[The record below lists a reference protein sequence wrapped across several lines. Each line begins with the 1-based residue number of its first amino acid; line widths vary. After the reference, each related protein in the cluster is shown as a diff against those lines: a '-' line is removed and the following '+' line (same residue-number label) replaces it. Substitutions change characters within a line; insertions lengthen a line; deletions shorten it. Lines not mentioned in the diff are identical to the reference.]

1 MRLFGVAPSR
11 AHYDFQA
18 ILCIF
23 DFMTSNM
30 HNLCMTDVITSVF
43 TKFDLLQPYN
53 IWWQGHEGAFAELP
67 AFRRDVFHELYA
79 DVKQLPQ
86 MVSVTGPRRVGKST
100 LLQQCIQQL
109 IQEAPD
115 RQAQANRIVYFSMQD
130 PGLELPGFDQDRFFN
145 ELVTTAAKVA
155 KDGPTYLFLDEIQR
169 FARWELYLK
178 KFYDLKTPVRF
189 VVSGS
194 ASAPIFRKSRES
206 LLGRIKDFH
215 VLPFSFRER
224 LAAKS
229 GQNISCEAQDALRE
243 LGEHGTLLRTSV
255 SAEEQVNAL
264 QQVSLHPAF
273 VGSYVGVED
282 YLFEGGF
289 PEVWSLPT
297 LLAKQEYLYQNQVE
311 RVIFEDLLVVA
322 EFRKPEMLRRFYLGL
337 LKDPG
342 RETNLSQLSKQ
353 IELARSTI
361 ETYFPLLEATDLVWR
376 LHKHT
381 STKAT
386 PKAGNFKTYLVDL
399 AVRNVVMK
407 LSQELMV
414 ADATLMGAYAENVVA
429 NHLRRWPGLVEL
441 GYWRRNNDELD
452 FIVDL
457 GATRIGVE
465 VKYRNEVQHKDVL
478 KAARLSQ
485 QLGCEACIMVSKQ
498 PLIEADVS
506 RLKEQAPVPLA
517 VVPLAAFLML
527 F

>member
-1 MRLFGVAPSR
+1 MTAPGATFFSK
-11 AHYDFQA
+11 FEILQA
-18 ILCIF
+18 Y
-23 DFMTSNM
+23 
-30 HNLCMTDVITSVF
+30 NL
-43 TKFDLLQPYN
+43 
-53 IWWQGHEGAFAELP
+53 WWQGPAQAFAGLP
-67 AFRRDVFHELYA
+67 EFRRDVFDELYS

-115 RQAQANRIVYFSMQD
+115 PQAQADRIVYFSMQD
-130 PGLELPGFDQDRFFN
+130 PGLEIPGFNQDKFFN
-145 ELVTTAAKVA
+145 ELVATAVEASKEGV
-155 KDGPTYLFLDEIQR
+155 TYLFLDEIQR
-169 FARWELYLK
+169 FPRWELYLK

-194 ASAPIFRKSRES
+194 ASAPIFKKSRES

-215 VLPFSFRER
+215 VLPFSFREWYTFKGQLLPSETR
-224 LAAKS
+224 LFEGFSSLMHLIGIEMRKRKTSSLLQLLDEHFA
-229 GQNISCEAQDALRE
+229 GQW
-243 LGEHGTLLRTSV
+243 
-255 SAEEQVNAL
+255 
-264 QQVSLHPAF
+264 
-273 VGSYVGVED
+273 GSPED
-282 YLFEGGF
+282 VPDFLFEGGF
-289 PEVWSLPT
+289 PEVWNLPT

-311 RVIFEDLLVVA
+311 RVIFEDLLVAA

-342 RETNLSQLSKQ
+342 RETNLSQISGE
-353 IELARSTI
+353 IGLARSTI

-381 STKAT
+381 STKST

-399 AVRNVVMK
+399 AVRNAVMK
-407 LSQELMV
+407 LSQAQML
-414 ADATLMGAYAENVVA
+414 ADPTLMGAYAENVVA

-441 GYWRRNNDELD
+441 GYWRRNNDEID

-457 GATRIGVE
+457 GAARIGVE
-465 VKYRNEVQHKDVL
+465 VKYRNEVQDKDVL

-485 QLGCEACIMVSKQ
+485 AHGCEACIVVSKA
-498 PLIEADVS
+498 PLEPDTVAK
-506 RLKEQAPVPLA
+506 LKAQAELPLA

>member
-1 MRLFGVAPSR
+1 MSELPPSLFAK
-11 AHYDFQA
+11 FEILQA
-18 ILCIF
+18 Y
-23 DFMTSNM
+23 
-30 HNLCMTDVITSVF
+30 NL
-43 TKFDLLQPYN
+43 
-53 IWWQGHEGAFAELP
+53 WWQDLAHAFAGLP
-67 AFRRDVFHELYA
+67 EFRRDVFDELYA

-109 IQEAPD
+109 IKDAPD
-115 RQAQANRIVYFSMQD
+115 PQAQASRIVYFSMQD
-130 PGLELPGFDQDRFFN
+130 PGLEIPGFNQDKFFN
-145 ELVTTAAKVA
+145 ELVATAVEAS
-155 KDGPTYLFLDEIQR
+155 KDGVTYLFLDEIQR
-169 FARWELYLK
+169 FPRWELYLK

-194 ASAPIFRKSRES
+194 ASAPIFKKSRES

-215 VLPFSFRER
+215 VLPFSFREWYFF
-224 LAAKS
+224 K
-229 GQNISCEAQDALRE
+229 QV
-243 LGEHGTLLRTSV
+243 GTLLDSV
-255 SAEEQVNAL
+255 VPNNGLALTAASSAYRGLGKSL
-264 QQVSLHPAF
+264 QRQHPSFLVDLLNKGLSNPSATISELESF
-273 VGSYVGVED
+273 
-282 YLFEGGF
+282 LFEGGF
-289 PEVWSLPT
+289 PEVWNLPT

-311 RVIFEDLLVVA
+311 RVIFEDLLVAA

-342 RETNLSQLSKQ
+342 RESNLSQISSE
-353 IELARSTI
+353 IGLARSTI

-381 STKAT
+381 STKST

-399 AVRNVVMK
+399 AVRNAVMK
-407 LSQELMV
+407 LSQEHMV
-414 ADATLMGAYAENVVA
+414 ADPTLMGAYAENVVA

-452 FIVDL
+452 FMVDL

-465 VKYRNEVQHKDVL
+465 VKYRNEVQDKDVL
-478 KAARLSQ
+478 KAARLSEAH
-485 QLGCEACIMVSKQ
+485 GCEACIMVTKE
-498 PLIEADVS
+498 PMAADNIEK
-506 RLKEQAPVPLA
+506 LKTQSPVPLA